1 MTSNRPIMIVDAMNL
16 FVRCFIASPLVSQGQ
31 HIGGIVGFIQSLN
44 KMIFENNPSQCIVV
58 WEGGGSLRRRQ
69 IFPEYKGKRKP
80 QRLNRFEDTGMVDT
94 VDNQNWQI
102 KSIIEIL
109 NHLPLRQVYVS
120 DCEADDIIGY
130 LAKYYYRD
138 KSILIISSDHDYLQ
152 LVNDSVKIWSP
163 TLKDYVDREWVLQRY
178 QITPQNFCLARCFSG
193 DKSDMIQGVEGV
205 GIKTL
210 VKSFPQFSNEEE
222 VSIDQILA
230 QAKEEAK
237 TSKKKVYSNIV
248 KSEDLIRRNFRLMY
262 LDVSNL
268 SGNQLSRLVS
278 SMEMPVSSGHKMN
291 LIKSMLRCG
300 IQNVDMDRIFM
311 NINNTLK
318 VREINE

>member
-31 HIGGIVGFIQSLN
+31 HIGGIVGFVQSLN
-44 KMIFENNPSQCIVV
+44 KMIFENNPSQCVVV

-80 QRLNRFEDTGMVDT
+80 QRLNRFEDIGVVDT

-109 NHLPLRQVYVS
+109 NHLPIRQVYVS

-138 KSILIISSDHDYLQ
+138 KSVLIISSDHDYLQ
-152 LVNDSVKIWSP
+152 LVNDNVKIWSP
-163 TLKDYVDREWVLQRY
+163 TLKDYVNREWVLQRY
-178 QITPQNFCLARCFSG
+178 QITPQNLCLARCFSG

-210 VKSFPQFSNEEE
+210 VKSFPQFSREEE
-222 VSIDQILA
+222 VLIEEILE

-237 TSKKKVYSNIV
+237 TSKKKVYSSIV
-248 KSEDLIRRNFRLMY
+248 NSEDLIRRNFRLMY

-268 SGNQLSRLVS
+268 SGNQLGRLVS
-278 SMEMPVSSGHKMN
+278 SMEMPVPSGHKMN
-291 LIKSMLRCG
+291 LMKSMLRCG
-300 IQNVDMDRIFM
+300 IQNVDVDRIFM

>member
-1 MTSNRPIMIVDAMNL
+1 LNSERSVMIVDAMNL
-16 FVRCFIASPLVSQGQ
+16 FVRCFIASPLISQGQ
-31 HIGGIVGFIQSLN
+31 HVGGIAGFVQSLN
-44 KMIFENNPSQCIVV
+44 KMIFENNPSECIVV

-80 QRLNRFEDTGMVDT
+80 QRLNRFQETGVIDTI
-94 VDNQNWQI
+94 DNRNWQI

-109 NHLPLRQVYVS
+109 NYLPIRQIYIS

-130 LAKYYYRD
+130 LTKYHYRD
-138 KSILIISSDHDYLQ
+138 QKVLIVSSDHDYLQ
-152 LVNDSVKIWSP
+152 LVNENVKIWSP
-163 TLKDYVDREWVLQRY
+163 TLKDYVDRGWVLNRY

-210 VKSFPQFSNEEE
+210 IKSFPQFSSEDE
-222 VSIDQILA
+222 VEIDQILDF
-230 QAKEEAK
+230 AKESAK
-237 TSKKKVYSNIV
+237 TSKKKIYANIV
-248 KSEDLIRRNFRLMY
+248 SSESLIRRNFQLMY

-268 SGNQLSRLVS
+268 SGNQLGKLIS
-278 SMEMPVSSGHKMN
+278 SMEMPIPNGHKMN
-291 LIKSMLRCG
+291 LFKSMIRCG
-300 IQNVDMDRIFM
+300 IQTIDIDRIFM

-318 VREINE
+318 SKESNV